1 MRSSGERDDLD
12 QQAARLYHALW
23 ATVHTFR
30 AAEGASPPVLAQGCG
45 EFLAMVLAGL
55 SVEHGDTEA
64 QLAGRI
70 TTYTERL
77 AHSVRRNVQT
87 MRHAQTP

>member
-1 MRSSGERDDLD
+1 MRSSGERYDRD
-12 QQAARLYHALW
+12 QAERLYNALR
-23 ATVHTFR
+23 ATVNTFI
-30 AAEGASPPVLAQGCG
+30 AAEGASHTVIAQGCG

-70 TTYTERL
+70 ATYTEVI
-77 AHSVRRNVQT
+77 AHSIRRNFQT
-87 MRHAQTP
+87 LQRSRSQ